1 MYQQT
6 KRALDRLKQSG
17 IAERV
22 VMPGEDQEQFY
33 QLCDDLL
40 LELAPRG
47 RLQEEYVRRIAEL
60 LWKKQQ
66 LRMKR
71 AESSQQS
78 DTRSPE
84 VIKLEK
90 AIELYHRNKAA
101 QNGTKIDEPNRRGI
115 KSKEEWDEYFGTRSS
130 GNDLEPAKLNP
141 EILSKHRQMVSAVD
155 DQVGDAMR
163 RLLELKRM
171 QNQLELAR

>member
-22 VMPGEDQEQFY
+22 VMPGEDPEQFY

-40 LELAPRG
+40 LELTPRG

-66 LRMKR
+66 LRMKLADEAKHDPR
-71 AESSQQS
+71 SQK
-78 DTRSPE
+78 
-84 VIKLEK
+84 VIDLEK
-90 AIELYHRNKAA
+90 AIALYGRNKAA
-101 QNGTKIDEPNRRGI
+101 EEATNGKPTRPDSKSELEEESEEYQESRR
-115 KSKEEWDEYFGTRSS
+115 S
-130 GNDLEPAKLNP
+130 GSDLEPGRLNP
-141 EILSKHRQMVSAVD
+141 EMLRHYRRMMSALD
-155 DQVGDAMR
+155 DQISDAMK
-163 RLLELKRM
+163 RLIELKRM

>member
-1 MYQQT
+1 MHQQT

-22 VMPGEDQEQFY
+22 VMPDEDTEQFF

-66 LRMKR
+66 PRMRLAVEAK
-71 AESSQQS
+71 ESSQQI
-78 DTRSPE
+78 DTRSQA
-84 VIKLEK
+84 VIETW
-90 AIELYHRNKAA
+90 A
-101 QNGTKIDEPNRRGI
+101 
-115 KSKEEWDEYFGTRSS
+115 
-130 GNDLEPAKLNP
+130 
-141 EILSKHRQMVSAVD
+141 
-155 DQVGDAMR
+155 DQPSR
-163 RLLELKRM
+163 
-171 QNQLELAR
+171 ELAVRFTNFWLATKKSPAMGVAELR